1 MKKTSLLA
9 LCAIFAATAC
19 NTTTNENKQATAD
32 SVATVVE
39 KPEPL
44 PVVIKE
50 SEFYY
55 DFDSTSAMKLSDP
68 IFYEVV
74 IKNHKKDDDWEAER
88 LANTNILPL
97 ANSIFQAVYKGKL
110 KAYDY
115 FTDEEMTVDAVKA
128 LEKQFKRKDIG
139 NIMFEEKWY
148 FNEKTLTFTK
158 KIESI
163 TFGYETFDKT
173 EFTGFKAA
181 FKVKL

>member
-74 IKNHKKDDDWEAER
+74 IKNHKKDDDWQTQIFYR
-88 LANTNILPL
+88 LQIQYFRPF
-97 ANSIFQAVYKGKL
+97 I
-110 KAYDY
+110 KA
-115 FTDEEMTVDAVKA
+115 
-128 LEKQFKRKDIG
+128 
-139 NIMFEEKWY
+139 
-148 FNEKTLTFTK
+148 
-158 KIESI
+158 S
-163 TFGYETFDKT
+163 
-173 EFTGFKAA
+173 
-181 FKVKL
+181 